1 MSIRMRMKKVYL
13 LMVFIFIGCSSYLK
27 NVPNQ
32 STLLPPQVIINN
44 PQLQKEIT
52 IGVGS
57 DRTNDN
63 EIMEAFVNVTNNT
76 DEEATLYYR
85 FRWFDVEDY
94 EVGENMSIWKPLF
107 LGAKDFKKVVGIAP
121 NSKADNFKFY
131 IKK

>member
-1 MSIRMRMKKVYL
+1 MNKIYL
-13 LMVFIFIGCSSYLK
+13 LIAFILTGCSSYIK
-27 NVPNQ
+27 NVPNK
-32 STLLPPQVIINN
+32 SISLPPQVIINN

-57 DRTNDN
+57 DRTNNND
-63 EIMEAFVNVTNNT
+63 IMEAFVNVTNNT
-76 DEEATLYYR
+76 ENEYTLYYR

-107 LGAKDFKKVVGIAP
+107 LGAKDFKKVVGVAP
-121 NSKADNFKFY
+121 TPKANSFKFY

>member
-1 MSIRMRMKKVYL
+1 MRLIYLSILVL
-13 LMVFIFIGCSSYLK
+13 VGCSSYSK

-32 STLLPPQVIINN
+32 SISLPPQVVINN
-44 PQLQKEIT
+44 VQLQKEIT

-63 EIMEAFVNVTNNT
+63 DIMEAFVNVTNNT
-76 DEEATLYYR
+76 EDESTLYYR

-94 EVGENMSIWKPLF
+94 EVGENMSMWKPLF
-107 LGAKDFKKVVGIAP
+107 LGAKDFKKVVGVAP
-121 NSKADNFKFY
+121 TTKANSFKFY

>member
-1 MSIRMRMKKVYL
+1 MKK
-13 LMVFIFIGCSSYLK
+13 IFSLIIAFLFMGCSNPYSK
-27 NVPNQ
+27 NIPNQ

-63 EIMEAFVNVTNNT
+63 DIMEAFVNVKNNT
-76 DEEATLYYR
+76 DEETTLYYR

-94 EVGENMSIWKPLF
+94 EVGENMSMWKPLF
-107 LGAKDFKKVVGIAP
+107 LGAKDFKKVKGIAP

>member
-1 MSIRMRMKKVYL
+1 MRLIYL
-13 LMVFIFIGCSSYLK
+13 SVFIFIGCSSYLK

-32 STLLPPQVIINN
+32 STLLPPQVVINN

-57 DRTNDN
+57 DRTNNND
-63 EIMEAFVNVTNNT
+63 IMEAFVNVTNNT

-85 FRWFDVEDY
+85 FRWFDVEEY
-94 EVGENMSIWKPLF
+94 EVGENMSMWKPLF
-107 LGAKDFKKVVGIAP
+107 LGAKDFKKVVGVAP
-121 NSKADNFKFY
+121 TSKADNFKFY

>member
-1 MSIRMRMKKVYL
+1 MKEIYL
-13 LMVFIFIGCSSYLK
+13 LLMFIFIGCSSYSK

-32 STLLPPQVIINN
+32 SISLPPQVIINN

-57 DRTNDN
+57 DRTNINDV
-63 EIMEAFVNVTNNT
+63 MEAFVNVTNNT
-76 DEEATLYYR
+76 EEESTLYYR
-85 FRWFDVEDY
+85 FRWYDVEDY

-107 LGAKDFKKVVGIAP
+107 LGAKDFKKVLGVAP
-121 NSKADNFKFY
+121 TTKADSFKFY